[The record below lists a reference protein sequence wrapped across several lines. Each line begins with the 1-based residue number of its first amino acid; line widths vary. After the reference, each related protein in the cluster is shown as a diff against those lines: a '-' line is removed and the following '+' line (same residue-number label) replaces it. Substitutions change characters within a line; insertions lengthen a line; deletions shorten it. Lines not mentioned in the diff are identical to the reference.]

1 MTDAPHATHLAQIA
15 AILAAW
21 GMTPEHAGRTAEVMA
36 WADLHGI
43 DSHGMSMLTVYDQRR
58 RAGRLRMDARPH
70 LLRETPVSAL
80 VDADGGL
87 GHVPSRLAMEAAIG
101 RARTIGVGVVVV
113 RNSAHFGACGFYAA
127 MAAEAG
133 LVGMVAT
140 SASGIQVAPTGGR
153 QARLG
158 TDPWAF
164 AAPGR
169 PGEPFLLD
177 MATTTVAAGRIR
189 NKANEGVPC
198 PPGWVVTADGQPS
211 TDPLEAVEKGGSL
224 TPLGGSPDGAS
235 HKGYGLS
242 AMVNILGS
250 CLSGATLITDPM
262 HTKKPQGQDIG
273 HFFLAMSPTLFRT
286 EEAFRGDVATF
297 CDALRATDAD
307 RPGAAGAG
315 GRRSRARHRRA
326 ARARRRPGRAEAA
339 AARARDRGA
348 VRRGLAAGRRL
359 TAAGLPVPTDVG
371 GGCATPLDGGGAADA
386 ARRRRGAARR
396 RPRVTGLLDAV
407 RGRWG
412 LPVPTDVGGGC
423 ATPLDGGGG
432 ASVALL

>member
-1 MTDAPHATHLAQIA
+1 MAHADYDTHLAQIT

-21 GMTPEHAGRTAEVMA
+21 AMPPEHAARTAEVMA

-58 RAGRLRMDARPH
+58 RAGRLRMEAVPR
-70 LLRETPVSAL
+70 LERETPVSAL

-87 GHVPSRLAMEAAIG
+87 GHVPSRLAMETAIAKA
-101 RARTIGVGVVVV
+101 RAIGVGVVPVH
-113 RNSAHFGACGFYAA
+113 NSAHFGACGFYAA

-133 LVGMVAT
+133 MIGMVAT

-189 NKANEGVPC
+189 NKANEGVAC
-198 PPGWVVTADGQPS
+198 PPGWVLTREGQPS
-211 TDPLEAVEKGGSL
+211 TDPLEAAERGGTMTS
-224 TPLGGSPDGAS
+224 LGGSREGS
-235 HKGYGLS
+235 SYKGYGLS

-262 HTKKPQGQDIG
+262 HMKKPQGQDIG
-273 HFFLAMSPTLFRT
+273 HFFLAMRPTLFRP
-286 EEAFRGDVATF
+286 EEDFRADVTSF
-297 CDALRATDAD
+297 CDALRATTPVDPAQ
-307 RPGAAGAG
+307 PVQVAGDPE
-315 GRRSRARHRRA
+315 RAN
-326 ARARRRPGRAEAA
+326 
-339 AARARDRGA
+339 
-348 VRRGLAAGRRL
+348 
-359 TAAGLPVPTDVG
+359 
-371 GGCATPLDGGGAADA
+371 A
-386 ARRRRGAARR
+386 ARRRRDGIPIGPKLKLKIRAIAEAAGA
-396 RPRVTGLLDAV
+396 PWLLGVD
-407 RGRWG
+407 
-412 LPVPTDVGGGC
+412 
-423 ATPLDGGGG
+423 
-432 ASVALL
+432 